1 MTAFNQ
7 FAPGSAKVTDGNGN
21 ATAAFQIWMRN
32 VWLRGGGADAL
43 SAAELEALITTAQA
57 EIDALEGVVAALQHD
72 DLGGLTDDDHPQ
84 YHNDARGDL
93 RYQPLDAD
101 LTAIAALT
109 TTAFGRAL
117 LELADAAA
125 LAAAHTHA
133 QLHDAAT
140 VSDSTTIDLTLT
152 GQQISGAVIS
162 QMSITAD
169 ASGIKLSGDA
179 AAPGNDKL
187 YGTDGSGVKGW
198 YSQPSGSGLTHPQ
211 VLARGLGA

>member
-1 MTAFNQ
+1 MAIPPSAPTFREPVIYNEGLKKWTFDPHWLDWFLRQTAII
-7 FAPGSAKVTDGNGN
+7 ATVVTDH
-21 ATAAFQIWMRN
+21 
-32 VWLRGGGADAL
+32 GAL
-43 SAAELEALITTAQA
+43 T
-57 EIDALEGVVAALQHD
+57 
-72 DLGGLTDDDHPQ
+72 GLADDDHPQ

-93 RYQPLDAD
+93 RYQPLDSD
-101 LTAIAALT
+101 LTAIAALA

-125 LAAAHTHA
+125 LTAAHTHA

-140 VSDSTTIDLTLT
+140 VSDSTTVDLTLT
-152 GQQISGAVIS
+152 GQDITAAVIS

-169 ASGIKLSGDA
+169 ASGVKLSGDA